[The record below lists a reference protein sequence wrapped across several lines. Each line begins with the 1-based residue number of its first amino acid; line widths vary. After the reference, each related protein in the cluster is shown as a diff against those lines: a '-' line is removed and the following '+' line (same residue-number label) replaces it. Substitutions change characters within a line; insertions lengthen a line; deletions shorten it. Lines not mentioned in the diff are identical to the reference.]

1 MSDEFLFA
9 EEEPAVEAP
18 GEAAE
23 PVEPWLIL
31 IVDDDPAIHA
41 TTKMVLRGFSFEG
54 RPAQFLS
61 AATAGEARGLL
72 RDTPAIAVILLDVV
86 MESDDAGLRL
96 VRFIRNELNN
106 RRVRIILRTG
116 QPGQAPERDVILS
129 YDINDYKSK
138 TELTAQKLFTS
149 VVAALRGYQDITAI
163 EDHREGLER
172 ILDSSSTLL
181 GKRTMAEFVRHA
193 VAQIVAVCPPGDGVA
208 LVSRLTD
215 GPRPAEPLVLGGAG
229 RHAGMEGTLLFLA
242 LPPDAAQVV
251 RAALADGRNRY
262 ERGHSVLVFRSAT
275 RRHDT
280 VVYLGHGRALSA
292 DERRLLEV
300 FCAKVAIGFDNV
312 HLYEELTELNRSLEG
327 QVAQRTRDL
336 VAAREAAEAAR
347 SEAEAANQAKSL
359 FLATMSH
366 EIRTP
371 MNGIQGMLELLEHT
385 SLTGDQREL
394 VSVVRESAGALLTI
408 INDILDFSKIEAG
421 RLDLERVPVALANVV
436 EGVADTL
443 APSARAKGLS
453 LVTYIDPDL
462 PAEVLGDP
470 VRIRQVLFNIAGNA
484 VKFTQS
490 GSVTVRVELAHF
502 DGDRVTIRV
511 AVIDTGI
518 GIAKEDQSRLFRP
531 FTQAE
536 VSTTRRFGGTGLGL
550 SICRR
555 LAELMGGDVG
565 VTSEVNAGSTFW
577 FTFAAELV
585 STTVDELPQRA
596 PLQGVTVLLL
606 VADEQERGFLA
617 RYLNADGAQVVE
629 AANAA
634 VALDTLLPTA
644 ACDVLVFTHCT
655 DVTALESDPR
665 GRVRGRVLIGGETLK
680 ADEPPPPGA
689 SGAGA
694 GTVVLSRPVRRG
706 GLVRAVLAAAGRV
719 AAGESG
725 RGDQQPQPEPAAL
738 AAGRRRLPTVEEARA
753 RGRLILVAED
763 HPTNRQVIQRQLTL
777 LGHVMETA
785 EDGLQALAL
794 WRAGG
799 HGLLLTDCQMP
810 EMDGMELARGIRA
823 AEEAGGSPRLPI
835 VAITA
840 NATENEAQLCLL
852 AGMDDT
858 LAKPVSLADLR
869 RVIDRFLPPL
879 EGEDWEPEEA
889 GDQPRGHQL
898 QDDHPQDGPRRDGP
912 MLNMPAG
919 TAGLHQPA
927 RHGTPAPVFTP
938 PVITAGLPPLDVEA
952 LIALFDGDGDF
963 VRHLLGE
970 FVTSNSASHRWLTE
984 ALAGGSWDEVRQAAH
999 KLAGSSRTVGA
1010 RDLAEAAAAVELAVL
1025 DQTLDGI
1032 AALAA
1037 RVDVELKRVIAHIE
1051 TV

>member
-9 EEEPAVEAP
+9 EEEPAVEVTA
-18 GEAAE
+18 EAAE

-61 AATAGEARGLL
+61 AATAAEARGVL
-72 RDTPAIAVILLDVV
+72 RDNPAIAVILLDVV

-96 VRFIRNELNN
+96 VRYIRSELSN

-172 ILDSSSTLL
+172 ILDASSTLL

-193 VAQIVAVCPPGDGVA
+193 VAQIVGVCPPADGVA
-208 LVSRLTD
+208 LVSRRCD
-215 GPRPAEPLVLGGAG
+215 GMSGGPRTSEPLVLGGAG
-229 RHAGMEGTLLFLA
+229 RHVGMEGTPLFLA
-242 LPPDAAQVV
+242 LPNEAVQAVT
-251 RAALADGRNRY
+251 AALADGRNRF
-262 ERGHSVLVFRSAT
+262 ERGHSVVVFRSAT
-275 RRHDT
+275 GRHDT
-280 VVYLGHGRALSA
+280 AVYLGHGRALTA

-327 QVAQRTRDL
+327 QVAERTRDL

-394 VSVVRESAGALLTI
+394 VTVVRESAGALLTI

-421 RLDLERVPVALANVV
+421 RLDLERVPVALAGVV

-443 APSARAKGLS
+443 APGARAKGLS
-453 LVTYIDPDL
+453 LITYVDPDL
-462 PAEVLGDP
+462 PAAVLGDP

-502 DGDRVTIRV
+502 DGDRVIIRV
-511 AVIDTGI
+511 AVTDTGI
-518 GIAKEDQSRLFRP
+518 GISPENQLLLFRP

-555 LAELMGGDVG
+555 LAELMGGDIGVASEPNVG
-565 VTSEVNAGSTFW
+565 SIFW
-577 FTFAAELV
+577 FTFAADLV
-585 STTVDELPQRA
+585 PAEDDACPQRA

-606 VADEQERGFLA
+606 AADAEERGFLA

-629 AANAA
+629 AADAGAA
-634 VALDTLLPTA
+634 LRSLLPTA
-644 ACDVLVFTHCT
+644 ACDVLVSTLGT
-655 DVTALESDPR
+655 DGAALDGDPR
-665 GRVRGRVLIGGETLK
+665 GRVRGHVLIGGDALTAGDTAAL
-680 ADEPPPPGA
+680 A
-689 SGAGA
+689 SSGGGAGA
-694 GTVVLSRPVRRG
+694 GTVVLGRPVRRTS
-706 GLVRAVLAAAGRV
+706 LIRAVLAAAGRMP
-719 AAGESG
+719 AGEGG
-725 RGDQQPQPEPAAL
+725 RADLQPEPEPAAP
-738 AAGRRRLPTVEEARA
+738 AAGRRRLPSVEEARA
-753 RGRLILVAED
+753 QGRLILVAED

-785 EDGLQALAL
+785 EDGAQALAL
-794 WRAGG
+794 WRTGG
-799 HGLLLTDCQMP
+799 YGLLLTDCQMP
-810 EMDGMELARGIRA
+810 ELDGMELARSIRA
-823 AEEAGGSPRLPI
+823 AEAAGGGPRLPI

-869 RVIDRFLPPL
+869 RVLDRFLPPDGHA
-879 EGEDWEPEEA
+879 EGWAEEEPAEQSAQPPEAVEASPEAVEASPEAVEDSP
-889 GDQPRGHQL
+889 
-898 QDDHPQDGPRRDGP
+898 PQAAD
-912 MLNMPAG
+912 L
-919 TAGLHQPA
+919 
-927 RHGTPAPVFTP
+927 
-938 PVITAGLPPLDVEA
+938 LPPLDMGA
-952 LIALFDGDGDF
+952 LTALFEGDVDF

-970 FVTSNSASHRWLTE
+970 FVTSNRSSHRWLID
-984 ALAGGSWDEVRQAAH
+984 ALAGEIWDEVRQAAH

-1010 RDLAEAAAAVELAVL
+1010 RDLAAAADAVEMAVI
-1025 DQTLDGI
+1025 DRRLDGI
-1032 AALAA
+1032 AAMVA
-1037 RVDVELKRVIAHIE
+1037 RVGIELDRVVGHIE
-1051 TV
+1051 AV

>member
-9 EEEPAVEAP
+9 DEEPAVEVAA
-18 GEAAE
+18 EAAE

-41 TTKMVLRGFSFEG
+41 TTKMVLRGFTFEG

-61 AATAGEARGLL
+61 AATAAEARGVL
-72 RDTPAIAVILLDVV
+72 RDNPAIAVILLDVV

-96 VRFIRNELNN
+96 VRYIRNELNN

-172 ILDSSSTLL
+172 ILDASSTLL

-193 VAQIVAVCPPGDGVA
+193 VAQIVGVCPPANGMTVGGVA
-208 LVSRLTD
+208 LVNRLSDD
-215 GPRPAEPLVLGGAG
+215 GLRPAEPLVLGGAG
-229 RHAGMEGTLLFLA
+229 RHAGMEGTPLFLA
-242 LPPDAAQVV
+242 LPNDAVQAVT
-251 RAALADGRNRY
+251 AALADGRNRF

-280 VVYLGHGRALSA
+280 AVYLGHGRALTA

-327 QVAQRTRDL
+327 QVAERTRDL

-421 RLDLERVPVALANVV
+421 RLDLERVPVALAGVV

-443 APSARAKGLS
+443 APGARAKGLS
-453 LVTYIDPDL
+453 LVTYVDPDL
-462 PAEVLGDP
+462 PTAVLGDP

-490 GSVTVRVELAHF
+490 GSVTVRVELAQF
-502 DGDRVTIRV
+502 DGDRVIIRV
-511 AVIDTGI
+511 AVTDTGI
-518 GIAKEDQSRLFRP
+518 GISPENQIRLFRP

-555 LAELMGGDVG
+555 LAELMGGDIG
-565 VTSEVNAGSTFW
+565 VTSELNVGSTFW
-577 FTFAAELV
+577 FTFAADLV
-585 STTVDELPQRA
+585 SQEDDVCLQRA

-606 VADEQERGFLA
+606 AADAEERGFLA

-629 AANAA
+629 AADADT
-634 VALDTLLPTA
+634 ALRTLLPTA
-644 ACDVLVFTHCT
+644 ACDVLVSTLGT
-655 DVTALESDPR
+655 DSAALDSDPR
-665 GRVRGRVLIGGETLK
+665 GRVRGRVLIGGDAAT
-680 ADEPPPPGA
+680 PGS
-689 SGAGA
+689 SGAGTGA
-694 GTVVLSRPVRRG
+694 GTIVLGRPVRRTS
-706 GLVRAVLAAAGRV
+706 LIRAVLAAAGRMP
-719 AAGESG
+719 AGEGG
-725 RGDQQPQPEPAAL
+725 RADLQQEPEEPAAP

-753 RGRLILVAED
+753 QDRLILVAED

-785 EDGLQALAL
+785 EDGAQALGL

-810 EMDGMELARGIRA
+810 EMDGMELARSIRA
-823 AEEAGGSPRLPI
+823 AEAAGGGPRLPI

-869 RVIDRFLPPL
+869 RVLDRFLPPPDGDA
-879 EGEDWEPEEA
+879 EGWPEEEP
-889 GDQPRGHQL
+889 DQQAVLPPPTH
-898 QDDHPQDGPRRDGP
+898 
-912 MLNMPAG
+912 
-919 TAGLHQPA
+919 
-927 RHGTPAPVFTP
+927 P
-938 PVITAGLPPLDVEA
+938 PVAVEVPPPVPQAADLPPLDIGA
-952 LIALFDGDGDF
+952 LTALFDGDGDF

-970 FVTSNSASHRWLTE
+970 FVTSNRTSHRWLTD
-984 ALAGGSWDEVRQAAH
+984 ALAGEIWDEVRQAAH

-1010 RDLAEAAAAVELAVL
+1010 RDLAAAADAVEMAVI
-1025 DQTLDGI
+1025 DRRLDGI
-1032 AALAA
+1032 AAMVA
-1037 RVDVELKRVIAHIE
+1037 RVGIELNRVVAHIE
-1051 TV
+1051 AV

>member
-9 EEEPAVEAP
+9 EEEPAVEAVA
-18 GEAAE
+18 EAVE

-41 TTKMVLRGFSFEG
+41 TTKMVLRGFTFEG

-61 AATAGEARGLL
+61 AATAAEARGVL
-72 RDTPAIAVILLDVV
+72 RDNPAIAVILLDVV

-96 VRFIRNELNN
+96 VRYIRSELSN

-193 VAQIVAVCPPGDGVA
+193 VAQIVGVCPPANGMTSGGVA
-208 LVSRLTD
+208 LVSRLCD

-229 RHAGMEGTLLFLA
+229 CHVGMEGIPLFLA
-242 LPPDAAQVV
+242 LPPDAAQAVT
-251 RAALADGRNRY
+251 AALTDGRNRF

-280 VVYLGHGRALSA
+280 VVYLGHGRALTA

-312 HLYEELTELNRSLEG
+312 HLYEELTELNRSLER
-327 QVAQRTRDL
+327 QVAERTHDL

-443 APSARAKGLS
+443 APGARAKGLS
-453 LVTYIDPDL
+453 LVTYVDPDL
-462 PAEVLGDP
+462 PMEVMGDP

-502 DGDRVTIRV
+502 DGDRVIIRV
-511 AVIDTGI
+511 AVTDTGI
-518 GIAKEDQSRLFRP
+518 GISRENQSRLFRP

-536 VSTTRRFGGTGLGL
+536 ASTTRRFGGTGLGL

-555 LAELMGGDVG
+555 LAELMGGDIG
-565 VTSEVNAGSTFW
+565 VNSEVNVGSTFW
-577 FTFAAELV
+577 FTFSADLV
-585 STTVDELPQRA
+585 PVEGQAVMQRA

-606 VADEQERGFLA
+606 AADAQERGFLA

-629 AANAA
+629 AADAGAA
-634 VALDTLLPTA
+634 LHTLLPTA
-644 ACDVLVFTHCT
+644 VCDVLVSTLGT
-655 DVTALESDPR
+655 DTAALDRDPR
-665 GRVRGRVLIGGETLK
+665 GRVRGRVVIGGDALSSGDAAEL
-680 ADEPPPPGA
+680 GA
-689 SGAGA
+689 SGA
-694 GTVVLSRPVRRG
+694 GTVVLARPVRRV
-706 GLVRAVLAAAGRV
+706 GLVRAVLAAAGRM
-719 AAGESG
+719 AAGEGG
-725 RGDQQPQPEPAAL
+725 RADRQPAPEPAAPT
-738 AAGRRRLPTVEEARA
+738 AGRRRLPTVEEARA

-785 EDGLQALAL
+785 EDGAQALAL

-810 EMDGMELARGIRA
+810 EMDGMELARSIRA
-823 AEEAGGSPRLPI
+823 AEGESGARLPI

-869 RVIDRFLPPL
+869 RVVDRFLPPADGECG
-879 EGEDWEPEEA
+879 EGEELDDP
-889 GDQPRGHQL
+889 L
-898 QDDHPQDGPRRDGP
+898 QNMGPATCK
-912 MLNMPAG
+912 LQ
-919 TAGLHQPA
+919 QPA
-927 RHGTPAPVFTP
+927 PQTP
-938 PVITAGLPPLDVEA
+938 PRPTPVSADLPPLDLEA
-952 LIALFDGDGDF
+952 LTALFDGDGEF

-970 FVTSNSASHRWLTE
+970 FVTSNSASHHWLVD
-984 ALAGGSWDEVRQAAH
+984 ALAGEIWDEVRQAAH

-1010 RDLAEAAAAVELAVL
+1010 RDLAAAADAVELAVI
-1025 DQTLDGI
+1025 DHRLDGI
-1032 AALAA
+1032 ADMVA
-1037 RVDVELKRVIAHIE
+1037 RVGVELNRVIVHIE

>member
-9 EEEPAVEAP
+9 DEEPAVEVAA
-18 GEAAE
+18 EAAE

-41 TTKMVLRGFSFEG
+41 TTKMVLRGFTFEG

-61 AATAGEARGLL
+61 AATAAEARGVL
-72 RDTPAIAVILLDVV
+72 RDNPAIAVILLDVV

-96 VRFIRNELNN
+96 VRYIRNELNN

-172 ILDSSSTLL
+172 ILDASSTLL

-193 VAQIVAVCPPGDGVA
+193 VAQIVGVCPPANGMTVGGVA
-208 LVSRLTD
+208 LVNRLSDD
-215 GPRPAEPLVLGGAG
+215 GLRPAEPLVLGGAG
-229 RHAGMEGTLLFLA
+229 RHAGMEGTPLFLA
-242 LPPDAAQVV
+242 LPNDAVQAVT
-251 RAALADGRNRY
+251 AALADGRNRF

-280 VVYLGHGRALSA
+280 AVYLGHGRALTA

-327 QVAQRTRDL
+327 QVAERTRDL

-421 RLDLERVPVALANVV
+421 RLDLERVPVALAGVV

-443 APSARAKGLS
+443 APGARAKGLS
-453 LVTYIDPDL
+453 LVTYVDPDL
-462 PAEVLGDP
+462 PTAVLGDP

-490 GSVTVRVELAHF
+490 GSVTVRVELAQF
-502 DGDRVTIRV
+502 DGDRVIIRV
-511 AVIDTGI
+511 AVTDTGI
-518 GIAKEDQSRLFRP
+518 GISPENQIRLFRP

-555 LAELMGGDVG
+555 LAELMGGDIG
-565 VTSEVNAGSTFW
+565 VTSELNVGSTFW
-577 FTFAAELV
+577 FTFAADLV
-585 STTVDELPQRA
+585 SQEDDVCLQRA

-606 VADEQERGFLA
+606 AADAEERGFLA

-629 AANAA
+629 AADADAA
-634 VALDTLLPTA
+634 LRTLLPTA
-644 ACDVLVFTHCT
+644 ACDVLVSTLGT
-655 DVTALESDPR
+655 DSAALDSDPR
-665 GRVRGRVLIGGETLK
+665 GRVRGRVLIGGDAAT
-680 ADEPPPPGA
+680 PGS
-689 SGAGA
+689 SGAGTGA
-694 GTVVLSRPVRRG
+694 GTIVLGRPVRRTS
-706 GLVRAVLAAAGRV
+706 LIRAVLAAAGRMP
-719 AAGESG
+719 AGEGG
-725 RGDQQPQPEPAAL
+725 RADLQQEPEEPAAP

-753 RGRLILVAED
+753 QDRLILVAED

-785 EDGLQALAL
+785 EDGAQALGL

-810 EMDGMELARGIRA
+810 EMDGMELARSIRA
-823 AEEAGGSPRLPI
+823 AEAAGGGPRLPI

-869 RVIDRFLPPL
+869 RVLDRFLPPPDGDA
-879 EGEDWEPEEA
+879 EGWPEEEP
-889 GDQPRGHQL
+889 DQQAVLPPPTH
-898 QDDHPQDGPRRDGP
+898 
-912 MLNMPAG
+912 
-919 TAGLHQPA
+919 
-927 RHGTPAPVFTP
+927 P
-938 PVITAGLPPLDVEA
+938 PVAVEVPPPVPQAADLPPLDIGA
-952 LIALFDGDGDF
+952 LTALFDGDGDF

-970 FVTSNSASHRWLTE
+970 FVTSNRTSHRWLTD
-984 ALAGGSWDEVRQAAH
+984 ALAGEIWDEVRQAAH

-1010 RDLAEAAAAVELAVL
+1010 RDLAAAADAVEMAVI
-1025 DQTLDGI
+1025 DRRLDGI
-1032 AALAA
+1032 AAMVA
-1037 RVDVELKRVIAHIE
+1037 RVGIELNRVVAHIE
-1051 TV
+1051 AV

>member
-9 EEEPAVEAP
+9 EEEPAVEAAA
-18 GEAAE
+18 EAAE

-41 TTKMVLRGFSFEG
+41 TTKMVLRGFTFEG

-61 AATAGEARGLL
+61 AATAAEARGVL
-72 RDTPAIAVILLDVV
+72 RDNPAIAVILLDVV

-96 VRFIRNELNN
+96 VRYIRNELSN

-172 ILDSSSTLL
+172 ILDASSTLL
-181 GKRTMAEFVRHA
+181 GQRTMAEFVRHA
-193 VAQIVAVCPPGDGVA
+193 VAQIVGVCPPGDGVA
-208 LVSRLTD
+208 LVSRLSGGPSD
-215 GPRPAEPLVLGGAG
+215 GPRPGEPLVLGGAG
-229 RHAGMEGTLLFLA
+229 RHAGMEGTPLFLA
-242 LPPDAAQVV
+242 LPPDAVQAVT
-251 RAALADGRNRY
+251 AALADGRNRF
-262 ERGHSVLVFRSAT
+262 ERGHSVLIFRSAT

-280 VVYLGHGRALSA
+280 AVYLGHYRALTT

-327 QVAQRTRDL
+327 QVAERTRDL

-421 RLDLERVPVALANVV
+421 RLDLERVPVALAGVV

-443 APSARAKGLS
+443 APGARAKGLS
-453 LVTYIDPDL
+453 LVTYVDPDL

-490 GSVTVRVELAHF
+490 GSVTVRVELTHF
-502 DGDRVTIRV
+502 DGDRVIIRV
-511 AVIDTGI
+511 AVTDTGI
-518 GIAKEDQSRLFRP
+518 GISPENQIRLFRP

-555 LAELMGGDVG
+555 LAELMGGDIG
-565 VTSEVNAGSTFW
+565 VTSELNAGSTFW
-577 FTFAAELV
+577 FTFAADLV
-585 STTVDELPQRA
+585 QQEDDASLLQRA

-606 VADEQERGFLA
+606 AADAEERGFLA

-629 AANAA
+629 AADADAA
-634 VALDTLLPTA
+634 LRTLLPTA
-644 ACDVLVFTHCT
+644 ACDVLVSTVGS
-655 DVTALESDPR
+655 DGAALDHDPR
-665 GRVRGRVLIGGETLK
+665 GRVRGRVLIGGDAMTAGDTAALGSSG
-680 ADEPPPPGA
+680 GA
-689 SGAGA
+689 
-694 GTVVLSRPVRRG
+694 TVVLGRPVRRTS
-706 GLVRAVLAAAGRV
+706 LIRAVLAAAGRMP
-719 AAGESG
+719 AGEGG
-725 RGDQQPQPEPAAL
+725 RADLRPEPEPAAP

-753 RGRLILVAED
+753 QGRLILVAED

-785 EDGLQALAL
+785 EDGAQALEL

-810 EMDGMELARGIRA
+810 EMDGMELARSIRA
-823 AEEAGGSPRLPI
+823 GEAGGGGLRLPI

-869 RVIDRFLPPL
+869 RVLDRFLPPL
-879 EGEDWEPEEA
+879 DGDVWEGEEPCEPSQDLPAMTAELQ
-889 GDQPRGHQL
+889 QPTLEPAL
-898 QDDHPQDGPRRDGP
+898 Q
-912 MLNMPAG
+912 
-919 TAGLHQPA
+919 
-927 RHGTPAPVFTP
+927 PVS
-938 PVITAGLPPLDVEA
+938 AAADLPPLDIGA
-952 LIALFDGDGDF
+952 LTALFDGDADF
-963 VRHLLGE
+963 VGHLLGE
-970 FVTSNSASHRWLTE
+970 FVTSNNASHRWLTD
-984 ALAGGSWDEVRQAAH
+984 ALAGEIWDEVRQAAH

-1010 RDLAEAAAAVELAVL
+1010 RDLAAAADAVEMAVI
-1025 DQTLDGI
+1025 DRRLDGI
-1032 AALAA
+1032 AAMVA
-1037 RVDVELKRVIAHIE
+1037 RVGVELNRVVAHIE
-1051 TV
+1051 AV

>member
-9 EEEPAVEAP
+9 EEEPAVEMAA
-18 GEAAE
+18 EAAE

-41 TTKMVLRGFSFEG
+41 TTKMVLRGFAFEG

-61 AATAGEARGLL
+61 AATAAEARGVL
-72 RDTPAIAVILLDVV
+72 RDNPAIAVILLDVV

-96 VRFIRNELNN
+96 VRYIRNELSN

-193 VAQIVAVCPPGDGVA
+193 VAQIVGVCPPGDGVA

-229 RHAGMEGTLLFLA
+229 CHVGMEGTPLFLA
-242 LPPDAAQVV
+242 LPPDAVQAVT
-251 RAALADGRNRY
+251 AALADGRNRY

-275 RRHDT
+275 RHHDT
-280 VVYLGHGRALSA
+280 AVYLGHGRALTA

-312 HLYEELTELNRSLEG
+312 HLYEELTELNRSLER
-327 QVAQRTRDL
+327 QVAERTRDL
-336 VAAREAAEAAR
+336 VAAREAAETAR

-421 RLDLERVPVALANVV
+421 RLDLERVPVSLANVV
-436 EGVADTL
+436 EGVAETL
-443 APSARAKGLS
+443 APGARGKGLS

-462 PAEVLGDP
+462 PGEVVGDP

-490 GSVTVRVELAHF
+490 GSVTMRVELAQF

-511 AVIDTGI
+511 AVTDTGI
-518 GIAKEDQSRLFRP
+518 GISKENQVRLFRP

-536 VSTTRRFGGTGLGL
+536 ASTTRRFGGTGLGL

-555 LAELMGGDVG
+555 LAELMGGDIG
-565 VTSEVNAGSTFW
+565 VTSEVNVGSTFW
-577 FTFAAELV
+577 FTFAADLV
-585 STTVDELPQRA
+585 PAAVEPTATQRA

-606 VADEQERGFLA
+606 AADAQERGFLA
-617 RYLNADGAQVVE
+617 RYLNADGAQLVE
-629 AANAA
+629 AADAGAA
-634 VALDTLLPTA
+634 LRTLLPTA
-644 ACDVLVFTHCT
+644 ACDVLVSTLGT
-655 DVTALESDPR
+655 DIAALDNDPR
-665 GRVRGRVLIGGETLK
+665 GRVRGRVLIGGDALTAGDAAEL
-680 ADEPPPPGA
+680 GA
-689 SGAGA
+689 SGA
-694 GTVVLSRPVRRG
+694 GTVVLGRPVRRV
-706 GLVRAVLAAAGRV
+706 GLVRAILAAAGRM
-719 AAGESG
+719 AAGEGG
-725 RGDQQPQPEPAAL
+725 RTDRDREPEPATL
-738 AAGRRRLPTVEEARA
+738 AADRRRLPTVEEARA
-753 RGRLILVAED
+753 QGRLILVAED

-785 EDGLQALAL
+785 EDGVQALAM

-810 EMDGMELARGIRA
+810 EMDGMELARSIRA
-823 AEEAGGSPRLPI
+823 AEAAAGTRLPI

-840 NATENEAQLCLL
+840 NATENEAQLCL
-852 AGMDDT
+852 ASGMDDT

-869 RVIDRFLPPL
+869 RVVDHFLPPAD
-879 EGEDWEPEEA
+879 GEVRVGEEPCKPSESTEA
-889 GDQPRGHQL
+889 V
-898 QDDHPQDGPRRDGP
+898 
-912 MLNMPAG
+912 
-919 TAGLHQPA
+919 TAGLQQPDPRPA
-927 RHGTPAPVFTP
+927 SPPTPAV
-938 PVITAGLPPLDVEA
+938 ADLPPLDLEA
-952 LIALFDGDGDF
+952 LTALFDGDGEF

-970 FVTSNSASHRWLTE
+970 FVTSNTASHRWLMD
-984 ALAGGSWDEVRQAAH
+984 ALAGEIWDEVRQAAH

-1010 RDLAEAAAAVELAVL
+1010 RDLAAAADAVELAVIDHRL
-1025 DQTLDGI
+1025 EGI
-1032 AALAA
+1032 ASLVA
-1037 RVDVELKRVIAHIE
+1037 RVGIELDRVIAHIE
-1051 TV
+1051 AV

>member
-9 EEEPAVEAP
+9 EEEPAVEAVA
-18 GEAAE
+18 EAAE

-41 TTKMVLRGFSFEG
+41 TTKMVLRGFTFEG

-61 AATAGEARGLL
+61 AATAAEARGVL
-72 RDTPAIAVILLDVV
+72 RDNPAIAVILLDVV

-96 VRFIRNELNN
+96 VRYIRSELSN

-193 VAQIVAVCPPGDGVA
+193 VAQIVGVCPPANGPTSGGVA
-208 LVSRLTD
+208 LVSRLCD

-229 RHAGMEGTLLFLA
+229 CHVGMEGIPLFLA
-242 LPPDAAQVV
+242 LPPDAAQAVI
-251 RAALADGRNRY
+251 AALADGRNRY

-280 VVYLGHGRALSA
+280 VVYLGHGRALTA

-312 HLYEELTELNRSLEG
+312 HLYEELTELNRSLER
-327 QVAQRTRDL
+327 QVAERTQDL
-336 VAAREAAEAAR
+336 VAARVAAEAAR

-443 APSARAKGLS
+443 APGARAKGLS

-462 PAEVLGDP
+462 PAEVVGDP

-490 GSVTVRVELAHF
+490 GSVTVRVELAQF
-502 DGDRVTIRV
+502 DGDRVIIRV
-511 AVIDTGI
+511 AVTDTGI
-518 GIAKEDQSRLFRP
+518 GISRENQTRLFRP

-536 VSTTRRFGGTGLGL
+536 ASTTRRFGGTGLGL

-555 LAELMGGDVG
+555 LAELMGGDIG
-565 VTSEVNAGSTFW
+565 VNSEVNAGSTFW
-577 FTFAAELV
+577 FTFAADLV
-585 STTVDELPQRA
+585 AVDGQAATQRA

-606 VADEQERGFLA
+606 AADAQERGFLA

-629 AANAA
+629 AADAA
-634 VALDTLLPTA
+634 AALRTLLPTA
-644 ACDVLVFTHCT
+644 ACDVLVSTLGT
-655 DVTALESDPR
+655 DTAALDRDPR
-665 GRVRGRVLIGGETLK
+665 GRVRGRVVIGGDALSSGDAAEL
-680 ADEPPPPGA
+680 GA
-689 SGAGA
+689 SGA
-694 GTVVLSRPVRRG
+694 GTVVLGRPVRRVA
-706 GLVRAVLAAAGRV
+706 LVRAVLAAAGRM
-719 AAGESG
+719 AAGEGG
-725 RGDQQPQPEPAAL
+725 RTDRQPAPEPAAP

-785 EDGLQALAL
+785 EDGAQALAL

-810 EMDGMELARGIRA
+810 EMDGMELARSIRA
-823 AEEAGGSPRLPI
+823 AEGESGARLPI

-869 RVIDRFLPPL
+869 RVVDRFLPPADGETG
-879 EGEDWEPEEA
+879 EGEELDDPLQNTEPVT
-889 GDQPRGHQL
+889 GGL
-898 QDDHPQDGPRRDGP
+898 Q
-912 MLNMPAG
+912 
-919 TAGLHQPA
+919 QPA
-927 RHGTPAPVFTP
+927 PQPSPRTAPAIAPAPA
-938 PVITAGLPPLDVEA
+938 IADLPPLDLEA
-952 LIALFDGDGDF
+952 LTALFDGDSEF

-970 FVTSNSASHRWLTE
+970 FVTSNSASHHWLVD
-984 ALAGGSWDEVRQAAH
+984 ALAGEIWDEVRQAAH

-1010 RDLAEAAAAVELAVL
+1010 RDLAAAADAVELAVI
-1025 DQTLDGI
+1025 DHRLDGI
-1032 AALAA
+1032 ADMVA
-1037 RVDVELKRVIAHIE
+1037 RVGVELGRVVAHIE

>member
-9 EEEPAVEAP
+9 EEEPAVEVAV
-18 GEAAE
+18 EAVE

-41 TTKMVLRGFSFEG
+41 TTKMVLRGFTFEG

-61 AATAGEARGLL
+61 AATAAEARGVL
-72 RDTPAIAVILLDVV
+72 RDNPAIAVILLDVV

-96 VRFIRNELNN
+96 VRYIRSELHN

-172 ILDSSSTLL
+172 ILESSSILL
-181 GKRTMAEFVRHA
+181 GKRTMVEFVRHA
-193 VAQIVAVCPPGDGVA
+193 VAQIVGVCPPANGMTAGGVA
-208 LVSRLTD
+208 LVSRLCE

-229 RHAGMEGTLLFLA
+229 CHVGMEGTPLFLA
-242 LPPDAAQVV
+242 LPPDAVQAVT
-251 RAALADGRNRY
+251 AALADGRNRY

-280 VVYLGHGRALSA
+280 AVYLGHGRALTA

-327 QVAQRTRDL
+327 QVAERTQDL

-462 PAEVLGDP
+462 PAEVVGDP

-502 DGDRVTIRV
+502 DSDRVTIRV
-511 AVIDTGI
+511 AVTDTGI
-518 GIAKEDQSRLFRP
+518 GISRESQTRLFRP

-536 VSTTRRFGGTGLGL
+536 ASTTRRFGGTGLGL

-555 LAELMGGDVG
+555 LAELMGGDIG
-565 VTSEVNAGSTFW
+565 VTSEVNVGSTFW
-577 FTFAAELV
+577 FTFAADLV
-585 STTVDELPQRA
+585 PAAIEPAVPQRA

-606 VADEQERGFLA
+606 AADAQERGFLA

-629 AANAA
+629 AADADAA
-634 VALDTLLPTA
+634 LRTLLPTA
-644 ACDVLVFTHCT
+644 ACDVLVSTLGT
-655 DVTALESDPR
+655 DTAALDRDPR
-665 GRVRGRVLIGGETLK
+665 GRVRGRVLIGGEVLS
-680 ADEPPPPGA
+680 AGEAAELGG
-689 SGAGA
+689 SGA
-694 GTVVLSRPVRRG
+694 GTVVLGRPVRRS
-706 GLVRAVLAAAGRV
+706 GLVRAVLAAAGRMT
-719 AAGESG
+719 AGEGG
-725 RGDQQPQPEPAAL
+725 RTDPQFEPPPAAP

-753 RGRLILVAED
+753 QGRLILVAED

-785 EDGLQALAL
+785 EDGVQALAL

-810 EMDGMELARGIRA
+810 EMDGMELARSVRA
-823 AEEAGGSPRLPI
+823 AEAAGGGPRLPI

-869 RVIDRFLPPL
+869 RVVDRFLPPPDG
-879 EGEDWEPEEA
+879 EGWEEEPYEPSQNTEPVTEELQ
-889 GDQPRGHQL
+889 QPPPQSPL
-898 QDDHPQDGPRRDGP
+898 QCS
-912 MLNMPAG
+912 
-919 TAGLHQPA
+919 
-927 RHGTPAPVFTP
+927 
-938 PVITAGLPPLDVEA
+938 PVIADLPPLDLEA
-952 LIALFDGDGDF
+952 LTTLFDGDSEF

-970 FVTSNSASHRWLTE
+970 FVTSNSASHRWLMD
-984 ALAGGSWDEVRQAAH
+984 ALAGEIWDEVRQAAH

-1010 RDLAEAAAAVELAVL
+1010 RDLAAAADAVELAVI
-1025 DQTLDGI
+1025 DQRLEGI
-1032 AALAA
+1032 AAMVA
-1037 RVDVELKRVIAHIE
+1037 RVGVELDRVIAHIE
-1051 TV
+1051 AV

>member
-9 EEEPAVEAP
+9 EEETAVEVAA
-18 GEAAE
+18 EAAE

-41 TTKMVLRGFSFEG
+41 TTKMVLRGFTFEG

-61 AATAGEARGLL
+61 AATAAEARGVL
-72 RDTPAIAVILLDVV
+72 RDNPAIAVILLDVV

-96 VRFIRNELNN
+96 VRYIRNELNN

-172 ILDSSSTLL
+172 ILDASSTLL

-193 VAQIVAVCPPGDGVA
+193 VAQIVGVCPPGDGVA
-208 LVSRLTD
+208 LVNRLSVD
-215 GPRPAEPLVLGGAG
+215 GLRPAEPLVLGGAG
-229 RHAGMEGTLLFLA
+229 RHVGMEGTPLVLA
-242 LPPDAAQVV
+242 LPNDAVQAVA
-251 RAALADGRNRY
+251 AALADGRNRF

-280 VVYLGHGRALSA
+280 AVYLGHGRALTA

-327 QVAQRTRDL
+327 QVAERTRDL

-394 VSVVRESAGALLTI
+394 VTVVRESAGALLTI

-421 RLDLERVPVALANVV
+421 RLDLERVPVALAGVV

-443 APSARAKGLS
+443 APGARAKGLS
-453 LVTYIDPDL
+453 LVTYVDPDL
-462 PAEVLGDP
+462 PAAVLGDP

-490 GSVTVRVELAHF
+490 GSVTVRVELTHF
-502 DGDRVTIRV
+502 DGDRVIIRV
-511 AVIDTGI
+511 AVTDTGI
-518 GIAKEDQSRLFRP
+518 GISPENQIRLFRP

-555 LAELMGGDVG
+555 LAELMGGDIG
-565 VTSEVNAGSTFW
+565 VTSELNVGSTFW
-577 FTFAAELV
+577 FTFAADLV
-585 STTVDELPQRA
+585 PAEDGACLQRA

-606 VADEQERGFLA
+606 AADAEERGFLA
-617 RYLNADGAQVVE
+617 RYLNADGALVVE
-629 AANAA
+629 TADADAA
-634 VALDTLLPTA
+634 LRTLLPTA
-644 ACDVLVFTHCT
+644 ACDVLVSTLGT
-655 DVTALESDPR
+655 DSAALDSDPR
-665 GRVRGRVLIGGETLK
+665 GRVRGRVLIGGDALTAGDAATL
-680 ADEPPPPGA
+680 G
-689 SGAGA
+689 SSGVGAGA
-694 GTVVLSRPVRRG
+694 GTVVLGRPVRRTS
-706 GLVRAVLAAAGRV
+706 LIRAVLAAAGRV
-719 AAGESG
+719 PAGEGG
-725 RGDQQPQPEPAAL
+725 RADLPRQPEEPAAP

-753 RGRLILVAED
+753 QGRLILVAED

-785 EDGLQALAL
+785 EDGAQALDL
-794 WRAGG
+794 WRTGG

-810 EMDGMELARGIRA
+810 ELDGMELARSIRA
-823 AEEAGGSPRLPI
+823 AEAAGGGPRLPI

-869 RVIDRFLPPL
+869 RVLDRFLPPPDGDA
-879 EGEDWEPEEA
+879 EGWPEEET
-889 GDQPRGHQL
+889 
-898 QDDHPQDGPRRDGP
+898 DGQAALPP
-912 MLNMPAG
+912 EAVEV
-919 TAGLHQPA
+919 
-927 RHGTPAPVFTP
+927 TPEAAQATD
-938 PVITAGLPPLDVEA
+938 LPPLDMDA
-952 LIALFDGDGDF
+952 LTALFDGDADF

-970 FVTSNSASHRWLTE
+970 FVTSNRTSHRWLID
-984 ALAGGSWDEVRQAAH
+984 ALAGEIWDEVRQAAH

-1010 RDLAEAAAAVELAVL
+1010 RDLAAAADAVEMAVI
-1025 DQTLDGI
+1025 DRRLDGI
-1032 AALAA
+1032 AAMVA
-1037 RVDVELKRVIAHIE
+1037 RVGIELDRVVGHIE
-1051 TV
+1051 AA

>member
-9 EEEPAVEAP
+9 EEEPAAEAVA
-18 GEAAE
+18 EAAE
-23 PVEPWLIL
+23 PAEPWLIL

-41 TTKMVLRGFSFEG
+41 TTKMVLRGFAFEG

-61 AATAGEARGLL
+61 AATAAEARRVL
-72 RDTPAIAVILLDVV
+72 RDNPAIAVILLDVV

-96 VRFIRNELNN
+96 VRYIRSELDN

-172 ILDSSSTLL
+172 ILDASSALL
-181 GKRTMAEFVRHA
+181 GKRTMVEFMRRA
-193 VAQIVAVCPPGDGVA
+193 VAQIVGVCPPGDGVA
-208 LVSRLTD
+208 LVGRLCD
-215 GPRPAEPLVLGGAG
+215 GQQPAEPLVLGGAG
-229 RHAGMEGTLLFLA
+229 RHAGMEGTPLVLA
-242 LPPDAAQVV
+242 LPAEAVQAVT
-251 RAALADGRNRY
+251 AALADGRNRY

-280 VVYLGHGRALSA
+280 VVYLGHGRAPTA

-300 FCAKVAIGFDNV
+300 FCAKVAIGFDNA
-312 HLYEELTELNRSLEG
+312 HLYEELTELNRSLER
-327 QVAQRTRDL
+327 QVADRTRDL

-347 SEAEAANQAKSL
+347 REAEAANQAKSL

-394 VSVVRESAGALLTI
+394 VGVVRDSAGALLTI

-421 RLDLERVPVALANVV
+421 RLDLERVPVSLAGVV

-443 APSARAKGLS
+443 APAARAKGLS
-453 LVTYIDPDL
+453 LVTYVDPDL
-462 PAEVLGDP
+462 PAAVLGDP
-470 VRIRQVLFNIAGNA
+470 VRIRQVLVNLVGNA

-490 GSVTVRVELAHF
+490 GSVTVRVGLARF
-502 DGDRVTIRV
+502 DGDRVTIRM
-511 AVIDTGI
+511 AVTDTGI
-518 GIAKEDQSRLFRP
+518 GISAENQIRLFRP

-536 VSTTRRFGGTGLGL
+536 ASTTRRFGGTGLGL

-555 LAELMGGDVG
+555 LAELMGGDIG
-565 VTSEVNAGSTFW
+565 VTSGLDAGSTFW
-577 FTFAAELV
+577 FTFTADLVPVEAESVAGAAWV
-585 STTVDELPQRA
+585 

-606 VADEQERGFLA
+606 VADAEERGFLA
-617 RYLNADGAQVVE
+617 RYLNSDGAQVAE
-629 AANAA
+629 AVDGDAA
-634 VALDTLLPTA
+634 LRILLPNA
-644 ACDVLVFTHCT
+644 ACDVLVSTMGT
-655 DVTALESDPR
+655 DLAALDGDPR
-665 GRVRGRVLIGGETLK
+665 GRVRGRVLIGG
-680 ADEPPPPGA
+680 
-689 SGAGA
+689 
-694 GTVVLSRPVRRG
+694 TVNGGDATEDARTVSLSRPVRRA
-706 GLVRAVLAAAGRV
+706 GLVRAVLTAAGR
-719 AAGESG
+719 AGEGG
-725 RGDQQPQPEPAAL
+725 RIDPAPAPEPAAP
-738 AAGRRRLPTVEEARA
+738 AAGRRRLPSVEEARA

-777 LGHVMETA
+777 LGHAMETA
-785 EDGLQALAL
+785 EDGVQALAL

-810 EMDGMELARGIRA
+810 EMDGIELAHSIRA
-823 AEEAGGSPRLPI
+823 AEVAAGDGTRLPI

-840 NATENEAQLCLL
+840 NATENEAQRCLS
-852 AGMDDT
+852 AGMDGT

-869 RVIDRFLPPL
+869 RVLDRYLPAPDCS
-879 EGEDWEPEEA
+879 EDDCGEDGLREGMPDEPEPDDA
-889 GDQPRGHQL
+889 PLAADQKLGDPQL
-898 QDDHPQDGPRRDGP
+898 DDASMAAAHENAIRRAD
-912 MLNMPAG
+912 
-919 TAGLHQPA
+919 
-927 RHGTPAPVFTP
+927 
-938 PVITAGLPPLDVEA
+938 LPPLDIGA
-952 LIALFDGDGDF
+952 LTALFDGDAEF

-970 FVTSNSASHRWLTE
+970 FVTSNRASHRWLAD
-984 ALAGGSWDEVRQAAH
+984 ALAGEIWDEVRQAAH

-1010 RDLAEAAAAVELAVL
+1010 RDLADAAAEVELAVI
-1025 DQTLDGI
+1025 DRRLDGI
-1032 AALAA
+1032 AALVA
-1037 RVDVELKRVIAHIE
+1037 RVGAELDYVVAHIE
-1051 TV
+1051 AG

>member
-9 EEEPAVEAP
+9 EEEPAAEAVA
-18 GEAAE
+18 EAAE
-23 PVEPWLIL
+23 PAEPWLIL

-41 TTKMVLRGFSFEG
+41 TTKMVLRGFAFEG

-61 AATAGEARGLL
+61 AATAAEARGVL
-72 RDTPAIAVILLDVV
+72 RDNPAIAVILLDVV

-96 VRFIRNELNN
+96 VRYIRSELDN

-172 ILDSSSTLL
+172 ILDASSALL
-181 GKRTMAEFVRHA
+181 GKRTMAEFMRHA
-193 VAQIVAVCPPGDGVA
+193 VAQIVGVCPPGDGVA
-208 LVSRLTD
+208 LVGRLCD
-215 GPRPAEPLVLGGAG
+215 GLQPGEPLVLGGAG
-229 RHAGMEGTLLFLA
+229 RHAGMEGTPLVLA
-242 LPPDAAQVV
+242 LPAEAVQAVT
-251 RAALADGRNRY
+251 AALADGRNRY
-262 ERGHSVLVFRSAT
+262 ERGYSVLVFRSAT

-280 VVYLGHGRALSA
+280 VVYLGHGRAPTA

-300 FCAKVAIGFDNV
+300 FCAKVAIGFDNA
-312 HLYEELTELNRSLEG
+312 HLYEELTELNRSLER
-327 QVAQRTRDL
+327 QVADRTHDL

-347 SEAEAANQAKSL
+347 REAEAANQAKSL

-394 VSVVRESAGALLTI
+394 VGVVRDSAGALLTI

-421 RLDLERVPVALANVV
+421 RLDLERVPVSLAAVV

-443 APSARAKGLS
+443 APAARDKGLS
-453 LVTYIDPDL
+453 LVTYVDPDL
-462 PAEVLGDP
+462 PAAVLGDP
-470 VRIRQVLFNIAGNA
+470 VRIRQVLVNLVGNA

-490 GSVTVRVELAHF
+490 GSVTVRVGLARF
-502 DGDRVTIRV
+502 DVDRVTIRM
-511 AVIDTGI
+511 AVTDTGI
-518 GIAKEDQSRLFRP
+518 GISAENQIRLFRP

-536 VSTTRRFGGTGLGL
+536 ASTTRRFGGTGLGL

-555 LAELMGGDVG
+555 LAELMGGDIG
-565 VTSEVNAGSTFW
+565 VTSELDAGSTFW
-577 FTFAAELV
+577 FTFAADLV
-585 STTVDELPQRA
+585 PVEAESAGAAWA

-606 VADEQERGFLA
+606 AADAEERGFLA
-617 RYLNADGAQVVE
+617 RYLNSDGAQVVE
-629 AANAA
+629 AADGGAA
-634 VALDTLLPTA
+634 LRILLPNA
-644 ACDVLVFTHCT
+644 ACDVLVSTMGT
-655 DVTALESDPR
+655 DVADLDGDPR
-665 GRVRGRVLIGGETLK
+665 GRVRGRVLIGSAMNGGDAA
-680 ADEPPPPGA
+680 ADA
-689 SGAGA
+689 R
-694 GTVVLSRPVRRG
+694 TVSLSRPVRRA
-706 GLVRAVLAAAGRV
+706 GLARAVLTAAGR
-719 AAGESG
+719 AGEGG
-725 RGDQQPQPEPAAL
+725 RIDPAPAPEPAAP
-738 AAGRRRLPTVEEARA
+738 AAGRRRRPSVEEARA

-777 LGHVMETA
+777 LGHAMETA
-785 EDGLQALAL
+785 EDGVQALAL

-810 EMDGMELARGIRA
+810 EMDGMELAHSIRA
-823 AEEAGGSPRLPI
+823 AEAAAGGGTRLPI

-840 NATENEAQLCLL
+840 NATENEAQQCLS
-852 AGMDDT
+852 AGMDGT

-869 RVIDRFLPPL
+869 RVLDRYLPAPDCS
-879 EGEDWEPEEA
+879 EDDCSEDGCGEDGWGEGLPDDA
-889 GDQPRGHQL
+889 APGDTPLAADPQLDDGSMAAAHENAIPR
-898 QDDHPQDGPRRDGP
+898 
-912 MLNMPAG
+912 AS
-919 TAGLHQPA
+919 
-927 RHGTPAPVFTP
+927 
-938 PVITAGLPPLDVEA
+938 LPPLDIGA
-952 LIALFDGDGDF
+952 LTALFDGDAEF

-970 FVTSNSASHRWLTE
+970 FVTSNRASHRWLAD
-984 ALAGGSWDEVRQAAH
+984 ALAGEIWDEVRQASH

-1010 RDLAEAAAAVELAVL
+1010 RDLADAAAEVELAVI
-1025 DQTLDGI
+1025 DRRLDGI
-1032 AALAA
+1032 ATLVA
-1037 RVDVELKRVIAHIE
+1037 RVGTELDHVVAHIE
-1051 TV
+1051 AG

>member
-9 EEEPAVEAP
+9 EEEPAAEVAA
-18 GEAAE
+18 EAAG

-41 TTKMVLRGFSFEG
+41 TTKMVLRGFTFEG

-61 AATAGEARGLL
+61 AATAAEARGVL
-72 RDTPAIAVILLDVV
+72 RDNPMIAVILLDVV

-96 VRFIRNELNN
+96 VRYIRSELNN
-106 RRVRIILRTG
+106 RRARIILRTG

-181 GKRTMAEFVRHA
+181 GKRTMAEFVHHA
-193 VAQIVAVCPPGDGVA
+193 VEQIVGVCPPGDGVA
-208 LVSRLTD
+208 LVSRLRD
-215 GPRPAEPLVLGGAG
+215 GPWPATPLVLGGAG
-229 RHAGMEGTLLFLA
+229 CHVGMDGTPLLLA
-242 LPPDAAQVV
+242 LPPDAVQAVTS
-251 RAALADGRNRY
+251 ALADGRNRY

-280 VVYLGHGRALSA
+280 VVYLGHGRALTA

-312 HLYEELTELNRSLEG
+312 HLYEELTELNRSLER
-327 QVAQRTRDL
+327 QVTERTQDL

-421 RLDLERVPVALANVV
+421 RLDLERVPVSLANVV

-443 APSARAKGLS
+443 APGARAKGLS

-462 PAEVLGDP
+462 PAEVMGDP

-490 GSVTVRVELAHF
+490 GSVTVRVELARF
-502 DGDRVTIRV
+502 DGDRLTIRV
-511 AVIDTGI
+511 AVTDTGI
-518 GIAKEDQSRLFRP
+518 GISKENQGCLFRP

-555 LAELMGGDVG
+555 LAELMGGDIG
-565 VTSEVNAGSTFW
+565 VSSELNAGSTFW
-577 FTFAAELV
+577 FTFAADLV
-585 STTVDELPQRA
+585 PAAEEPVPAQRA
-596 PLQGVTVLLL
+596 PLEGVTVLLL
-606 VADEQERGFLA
+606 AADAEERGFLA

-629 AANAA
+629 ATDAGAA
-634 VALDTLLPTA
+634 LRTLLPTA
-644 ACDVLVFTHCT
+644 ACDVLVSTLDT
-655 DVTALESDPR
+655 DIAALDSDPR
-665 GRVRGRVLIGGETLK
+665 GRVRGRVLVGGDAAKLG
-680 ADEPPPPGA
+680 GA
-689 SGAGA
+689 SAGSL
-694 GTVVLSRPVRRG
+694 VLGRPLRRS

-719 AAGESG
+719 AAGEGG
-725 RGDQQPQPEPAAL
+725 RSDLRPDPEPSAP
-738 AAGRRRLPTVEEARA
+738 AAGRRRLPTVEEARTQ
-753 RGRLILVAED
+753 GRLILVAED

-785 EDGLQALAL
+785 EDGVQALAL

-810 EMDGMELARGIRA
+810 EMDGMELARSIRA
-823 AEEAGGSPRLPI
+823 AEAAGGGPRLPI

-869 RVIDRFLPPL
+869 RVIDRFLPLPDGEVW
-879 EGEDWEPEEA
+879 EGEEPGEPQRDARDDAAPVTVELQ
-889 GDQPRGHQL
+889 QPDAQPNL
-898 QDDHPQDGPRRDGP
+898 Q
-912 MLNMPAG
+912 
-919 TAGLHQPA
+919 
-927 RHGTPAPVFTP
+927 PAPV
-938 PVITAGLPPLDVEA
+938 IADLPPLDIEA
-952 LIALFDGDGDF
+952 LTTLFDGDGEF

-970 FVTSNSASHRWLTE
+970 FVTSNSTSHRWLTD
-984 ALAGGSWDEVRQAAH
+984 ALAGEIWDEVRQAAH

-1010 RDLAEAAAAVELAVL
+1010 RDLAAAADAVELAVIDRRL
-1025 DQTLDGI
+1025 EGI
-1032 AALAA
+1032 VPLVA
-1037 RVDVELKRVIAHIE
+1037 RVGVELDRVIAHIE
-1051 TV
+1051 AV

>member
-9 EEEPAVEAP
+9 EEEPAVEAAA
-18 GEAAE
+18 EAAE
-23 PVEPWLIL
+23 PLEPWLIL

-41 TTKMVLRGFSFEG
+41 TTKMVLRGFTFEG

-61 AATAGEARGLL
+61 AATAAEARGVL
-72 RDTPAIAVILLDVV
+72 RDNPAIAVILLDVV

-96 VRFIRNELNN
+96 VRYIRSELSN

-172 ILDSSSTLL
+172 ILDASSTLL
-181 GKRTMAEFVRHA
+181 GQRTMAEFVRHA
-193 VAQIVAVCPPGDGVA
+193 VAQIVGVCPPGDGVA
-208 LVSRLTD
+208 LVSRLSD
-215 GPRPAEPLVLGGAG
+215 GLSDGQSDGFRPREPLVLGGAG
-229 RHAGMEGTLLFLA
+229 RHVGMEGTPLFLA
-242 LPPDAAQVV
+242 LPNDAVQAVT
-251 RAALADGRNRY
+251 AALADGRNRF

-280 VVYLGHGRALSA
+280 AVYLGHCRALTA

-312 HLYEELTELNRSLEG
+312 HLYEELTELNRSLEA
-327 QVAQRTRDL
+327 QVAERTRDL

-394 VSVVRESAGALLTI
+394 VTVVRESAGALLTI

-421 RLDLERVPVALANVV
+421 RLDLERVPVALAGVV

-443 APSARAKGLS
+443 APGARAKGLS

-502 DGDRVTIRV
+502 DGDRVIIRV
-511 AVIDTGI
+511 AVTDTGI
-518 GIAKEDQSRLFRP
+518 GISAENQIRLFRP

-555 LAELMGGDVG
+555 LAELMGGDIG
-565 VTSEVNAGSTFW
+565 VTSELNVGSTFW
-577 FTFAAELV
+577 FTFAADLIPAE
-585 STTVDELPQRA
+585 DEAAGLQRA

-606 VADEQERGFLA
+606 AADAEERGFLA
-617 RYLNADGAQVVE
+617 RYLNADGAQLVE
-629 AANAA
+629 AADADAA
-634 VALDTLLPTA
+634 LRTLLPTA
-644 ACDVLVFTHCT
+644 ACDVLVCT
-655 DVTALESDPR
+655 LGTDSAALDSDPR
-665 GRVRGRVLIGGETLK
+665 GRVRGRVLIGGDALTAGDTAAL
-680 ADEPPPPGA
+680 GSSG

-694 GTVVLSRPVRRG
+694 GTVVLGRPVRRSS
-706 GLVRAVLAAAGRV
+706 LIRAVLAAAGRMP
-719 AAGESG
+719 AGEGG
-725 RGDQQPQPEPAAL
+725 RADPQPEPEPTAP

-753 RGRLILVAED
+753 QGRLILVAED

-785 EDGLQALAL
+785 EDGAQALDL

-810 EMDGMELARGIRA
+810 EMDGMELARSIRA
-823 AEEAGGSPRLPI
+823 AEAAGGGPRLPI

-869 RVIDRFLPPL
+869 RVLDRFLPAPD
-879 EGEDWEPEEA
+879 GEVWDGEEPCE
-889 GDQPRGHQL
+889 QL
-898 QDDHPQDGPRRDGP
+898 QDPPV
-912 MLNMPAG
+912 
-919 TAGLHQPA
+919 TAELQQPA
-927 RHGTPAPVFTP
+927 PEPASQPTPAPAV
-938 PVITAGLPPLDVEA
+938 ADLPPIDVGA
-952 LIALFDGDGDF
+952 LTALFDGDADF

-970 FVTSNSASHRWLTE
+970 FVLSNSASHRWLTD
-984 ALAGGSWDEVRQAAH
+984 ALAGEIWDEVRQAAH

-1010 RDLAEAAAAVELAVL
+1010 RDLAAAADAVEMAVI
-1025 DQTLDGI
+1025 DRRLDGI
-1032 AALAA
+1032 AAMVA
-1037 RVDVELKRVIAHIE
+1037 RVGVELDRVVGHIE
-1051 TV
+1051 AV

>member
-9 EEEPAVEAP
+9 EEEPAVEVAA
-18 GEAAE
+18 EAAE

-41 TTKMVLRGFSFEG
+41 TTKMVLRGFTFEG

-61 AATAGEARGLL
+61 AATAAEARGVL
-72 RDTPAIAVILLDVV
+72 RDNPAIAVILLDVV

-96 VRFIRNELNN
+96 VRYIRSELSN

-172 ILDSSSTLL
+172 ILDASSTLL

-193 VAQIVAVCPPGDGVA
+193 VAQIVGVFPPANGMTLGGVA
-208 LVSRLTD
+208 LVNRLSDGLSD

-229 RHAGMEGTLLFLA
+229 RHAGMEGTPLFLA
-242 LPPDAAQVV
+242 LPDEAVQAVT
-251 RAALADGRNRY
+251 AALADGRNRF

-280 VVYLGHGRALSA
+280 AIYLGHGRAMTA

-327 QVAQRTRDL
+327 QVAERTRDL

-394 VSVVRESAGALLTI
+394 VTVVRESAGALLTI

-421 RLDLERVPVALANVV
+421 RLDLERVPVALAGVV

-443 APSARAKGLS
+443 APGARAKGLS
-453 LVTYIDPDL
+453 LVTYVDPDL
-462 PAEVLGDP
+462 PAAVLGDP

-502 DGDRVTIRV
+502 DGDRVIIRV
-511 AVIDTGI
+511 AVTDTGI
-518 GIAKEDQSRLFRP
+518 GISPENQVRLFRP

-555 LAELMGGDVG
+555 LTELMGGDIG
-565 VTSEVNAGSTFW
+565 VTSELNVGSTFW
-577 FTFAAELV
+577 FTFAADLV
-585 STTVDELPQRA
+585 PAEDEACLQRA

-606 VADEQERGFLA
+606 AADAEERGFLA

-629 AANAA
+629 AADADAA
-634 VALDTLLPTA
+634 LRSLLPTA
-644 ACDVLVFTHCT
+644 ACDVLVSTLGT
-655 DVTALESDPR
+655 DGAALDSDPR
-665 GRVRGRVLIGGETLK
+665 GRVRGRVLIGGDALTAGDTAALGSS
-680 ADEPPPPGA
+680 AV
-689 SGAGA
+689 GAGA
-694 GTVVLSRPVRRG
+694 GTVVLGRPVRRT
-706 GLVRAVLAAAGRV
+706 GLIRAVLAAAGRMP
-719 AAGESG
+719 AGEGG
-725 RGDQQPQPEPAAL
+725 RADLQPKPEPAAP
-738 AAGRRRLPTVEEARA
+738 AAGRRRLPSVEEARA
-753 RGRLILVAED
+753 QGRLILVAED
-763 HPTNRQVIQRQLTL
+763 HPTNRQVIQRQLAL

-785 EDGLQALAL
+785 EDGAQALAL

-799 HGLLLTDCQMP
+799 HSLLLTDCQMP
-810 EMDGMELARGIRA
+810 ELDGMELARSIRA
-823 AEEAGGSPRLPI
+823 AEAAGGTPRLPI

-869 RVIDRFLPPL
+869 RVLDRFLPPDGHA
-879 EGEDWEPEEA
+879 EGWAEEEPDEQAALPPEA
-889 GDQPRGHQL
+889 VEASPEAVG
-898 QDDHPQDGPRRDGP
+898 
-912 MLNMPAG
+912 
-919 TAGLHQPA
+919 
-927 RHGTPAPVFTP
+927 APP
-938 PVITAGLPPLDVEA
+938 PVPQAADLPPLDMDA
-952 LIALFDGDGDF
+952 LTALFDGDADF

-970 FVTSNSASHRWLTE
+970 FVTSNRTSHRWLID
-984 ALAGGSWDEVRQAAH
+984 ALAGEIWDEVRQAAH

-1010 RDLAEAAAAVELAVL
+1010 RDLAAAADAVEMAVI
-1025 DQTLDGI
+1025 DRRLDGI
-1032 AALAA
+1032 AAMVA
-1037 RVDVELKRVIAHIE
+1037 RVGIELDRVVGHIE
-1051 TV
+1051 AV

>member
-9 EEEPAVEAP
+9 EEEPAVEVAA
-18 GEAAE
+18 EAAE

-41 TTKMVLRGFSFEG
+41 TTKMVLRGFAFEG

-61 AATAGEARGLL
+61 AATAAEARGVL
-72 RDTPAIAVILLDVV
+72 RDNPAIAVILLDVV

-96 VRFIRNELNN
+96 VRYIRNELSN

-193 VAQIVAVCPPGDGVA
+193 VAQIVGVCPQGDGVA
-208 LVSRLTD
+208 LVSRLSD

-229 RHAGMEGTLLFLA
+229 CHVGMEGTPLFLA
-242 LPPDAAQVV
+242 LPPNAVQAVT
-251 RAALADGRNRY
+251 AALADGRNRY

-275 RRHDT
+275 RHHDT
-280 VVYLGHGRALSA
+280 AVYLGHGRALTA

-312 HLYEELTELNRSLEG
+312 HLYEELTELNRSLER
-327 QVAQRTRDL
+327 QVAERTRDL

-394 VSVVRESAGALLTI
+394 VSVVRESASALLTI

-421 RLDLERVPVALANVV
+421 RLDLERVPVSLANVV
-436 EGVADTL
+436 EGVAETL
-443 APSARAKGLS
+443 APGARGKGLS

-462 PAEVLGDP
+462 PAEVVGDP

-490 GSVTVRVELAHF
+490 GSVTMRVELAHF

-511 AVIDTGI
+511 AVTDTGI
-518 GIAKEDQSRLFRP
+518 GISKENQVRLFRP

-536 VSTTRRFGGTGLGL
+536 ASTTRRFGGTGLGL

-555 LAELMGGDVG
+555 LAELMGGDIG
-565 VTSEVNAGSTFW
+565 VTSEVNVGSTFW
-577 FTFAAELV
+577 FTFDADLVPAAVEPAP
-585 STTVDELPQRA
+585 TPRA

-606 VADEQERGFLA
+606 AADAQERGFLA
-617 RYLNADGAQVVE
+617 RYLNADGAQLVE
-629 AANAA
+629 AADADAA
-634 VALDTLLPTA
+634 LRTLLPTA
-644 ACDVLVFTHCT
+644 ACDVLVSTLGT
-655 DVTALESDPR
+655 DLAALDNDPR
-665 GRVRGRVLIGGETLK
+665 GRVRGRVLIGGDALSAGDAAELGGL
-680 ADEPPPPGA
+680 GA
-689 SGAGA
+689 A
-694 GTVVLSRPVRRG
+694 TVVLGRPVRRG
-706 GLVRAVLAAAGRV
+706 GLVRAILAAAGRM
-719 AAGESG
+719 AAGEGG
-725 RGDQQPQPEPAAL
+725 RTDRQPEPEPAAP

-753 RGRLILVAED
+753 QGRLILVAED

-785 EDGLQALAL
+785 EDGVQALAM

-810 EMDGMELARGIRA
+810 EMDGMELARSIRA
-823 AEEAGGSPRLPI
+823 AEASGGGPRLPI

-840 NATENEAQLCLL
+840 NATENEAQLCL
-852 AGMDDT
+852 ASGMDDT

-869 RVIDRFLPPL
+869 RVVDRFLPPADG
-879 EGEDWEPEEA
+879 EGWDGEEPCEA
-889 GDQPRGHQL
+889 SEGMEAMTDELQQPT
-898 QDDHPQDGPRRDGP
+898 P
-912 MLNMPAG
+912 
-919 TAGLHQPA
+919 QPA
-927 RHGTPAPVFTP
+927 APSTPA
-938 PVITAGLPPLDVEA
+938 IADLPPLDLEA
-952 LIALFDGDGDF
+952 LTALFDGDAEF

-970 FVTSNSASHRWLTE
+970 FVTSNSASHRWLMD
-984 ALAGGSWDEVRQAAH
+984 ALAGEIWDEVRQAAH

-1010 RDLAEAAAAVELAVL
+1010 RDLAAAADAVELAVIDHRL
-1025 DQTLDGI
+1025 EGI
-1032 AALAA
+1032 ASLVA
-1037 RVDVELKRVIAHIE
+1037 RVGIELDRVIAHIE
-1051 TV
+1051 AV

>member
-9 EEEPAVEAP
+9 EEEPAVEAVA
-18 GEAAE
+18 EAAE

-41 TTKMVLRGFSFEG
+41 TTKMVLRGFTFEG

-61 AATAGEARGLL
+61 AATAAEARGVL
-72 RDTPAIAVILLDVV
+72 RDNPAIAVILLDVV

-96 VRFIRNELNN
+96 VRYIRSELSN

-181 GKRTMAEFVRHA
+181 GKRTMEEFVRHA
-193 VAQIVAVCPPGDGVA
+193 VAQIVGVCPPANGPTSGGVA
-208 LVSRLTD
+208 LVSRLCD
-215 GPRPAEPLVLGGAG
+215 GPRPTEPLVLGGAG
-229 RHAGMEGTLLFLA
+229 CHVGMEGIPLFLA
-242 LPPDAAQVV
+242 LPPDAAQAVT
-251 RAALADGRNRY
+251 AALADGRNRY

-280 VVYLGHGRALSA
+280 VVYLGHGRALTA

-312 HLYEELTELNRSLEG
+312 HLYEELTELNRSLER
-327 QVAQRTRDL
+327 QVAERTQDL
-336 VAAREAAEAAR
+336 VAARVAAEAAR

-443 APSARAKGLS
+443 APGARAKGLS

-462 PAEVLGDP
+462 PVEVMGDP

-502 DGDRVTIRV
+502 DGDRVIIRV
-511 AVIDTGI
+511 AVTDTGI
-518 GIAKEDQSRLFRP
+518 GISRENQTRLFRP

-536 VSTTRRFGGTGLGL
+536 ASTTRRFGGTGLGL

-555 LAELMGGDVG
+555 LAELMGGDIG
-565 VTSEVNAGSTFW
+565 VNSEVNVGSTFW
-577 FTFAAELV
+577 FTFAADLV
-585 STTVDELPQRA
+585 AMDELAVTQRA

-606 VADEQERGFLA
+606 AADAQERGFLA

-629 AANAA
+629 AADAA
-634 VALDTLLPTA
+634 AALRTLLPTA
-644 ACDVLVFTHCT
+644 ACDVLVSTLGS
-655 DVTALESDPR
+655 DTAALDRDPR
-665 GRVRGRVLIGGETLK
+665 GRVRGRVVIGGDALSSGDAAEL
-680 ADEPPPPGA
+680 GA
-689 SGAGA
+689 SGA
-694 GTVVLSRPVRRG
+694 GTVVLGRPVRRV
-706 GLVRAVLAAAGRV
+706 GLVRAVLAAAGRM
-719 AAGESG
+719 AAGEGG
-725 RGDQQPQPEPAAL
+725 RSDRQPAPEPAAP

-785 EDGLQALAL
+785 EDGAQALAL

-810 EMDGMELARGIRA
+810 EMDGMELARSIRA
-823 AEEAGGSPRLPI
+823 AEGESGARLPI

-869 RVIDRFLPPL
+869 RVVDRFLPPADGETG
-879 EGEDWEPEEA
+879 EGEELDDPLQNMEPVT
-889 GDQPRGHQL
+889 GGL
-898 QDDHPQDGPRRDGP
+898 Q
-912 MLNMPAG
+912 
-919 TAGLHQPA
+919 QPA
-927 RHGTPAPVFTP
+927 PQPSPRPAPA
-938 PVITAGLPPLDVEA
+938 IADLPPLDLEA
-952 LIALFDGDGDF
+952 LTALFDGDSEF

-970 FVTSNSASHRWLTE
+970 FVTSNSASHHWLVD
-984 ALAGGSWDEVRQAAH
+984 ALAGEIWDEVRQAAH

-1010 RDLAEAAAAVELAVL
+1010 RDLAAAADAVELAVIDHRL
-1025 DQTLDGI
+1025 EGI
-1032 AALAA
+1032 AGMVA
-1037 RVDVELKRVIAHIE
+1037 RVGVELDRVVAHIE

>member
-9 EEEPAVEAP
+9 EEEPAVEVAT
-18 GEAAE
+18 EAVE

-41 TTKMVLRGFSFEG
+41 TTKMVLRGFTFEG

-61 AATAGEARGLL
+61 AATAAEARGVL
-72 RDTPAIAVILLDVV
+72 RDNPAIAVILLDVV

-96 VRFIRNELNN
+96 VRYIRSELNN

-193 VAQIVAVCPPGDGVA
+193 VAQIVGVCPPANGMTVGGVA
-208 LVSRLTD
+208 LVSRLCE
-215 GPRPAEPLVLGGAG
+215 GQRPAEPVVLGGAG
-229 RHAGMEGTLLFLA
+229 CHVGMEGTPLFLA
-242 LPPDAAQVV
+242 LPPDAAQAVTE
-251 RAALADGRNRY
+251 ALADGRNRY

-280 VVYLGHGRALSA
+280 AVYLGHGRALTA

-312 HLYEELTELNRSLEG
+312 HLYEELTELNRSLER
-327 QVAQRTRDL
+327 QVAERTHDL

-462 PAEVLGDP
+462 PVEVVGDP

-484 VKFTQS
+484 VKFTQA

-502 DGDRVTIRV
+502 DSDRVTIRV
-511 AVIDTGI
+511 AVTDTGI
-518 GIAKEDQSRLFRP
+518 GISKESQTRLFRP

-536 VSTTRRFGGTGLGL
+536 ASTTRRFGGTGLGL

-555 LAELMGGDVG
+555 LAELMGGDIG
-565 VTSEVNAGSTFW
+565 VTSEVNVGSTFW
-577 FTFAAELV
+577 FTFAADLV
-585 STTVDELPQRA
+585 PAANDPAAAQRA

-606 VADEQERGFLA
+606 AAGAQERGFLA

-629 AANAA
+629 AADAA
-634 VALDTLLPTA
+634 AALRTLLPTA
-644 ACDVLVFTHCT
+644 ACDVLVSTLGT
-655 DVTALESDPR
+655 DTVALDRDPR
-665 GRVRGRVLIGGETLK
+665 GRVRGRVLIGGEALS
-680 ADEPPPPGA
+680 AGDAAELGA
-689 SGAGA
+689 SGA
-694 GTVVLSRPVRRG
+694 GTVVLGRPVRRG
-706 GLVRAVLAAAGRV
+706 GLVRAVLAAAGRM
-719 AAGESG
+719 AAGEGG
-725 RGDQQPQPEPAAL
+725 RTDPQSEPEPAAP

-753 RGRLILVAED
+753 KGRLILVAED

-785 EDGLQALAL
+785 EDGVQALEL

-810 EMDGMELARGIRA
+810 EMDGMELARSIRA
-823 AEEAGGSPRLPI
+823 AEAAGGSPRLPI

-852 AGMDDT
+852 SGMDDT

-869 RVIDRFLPPL
+869 RVVDRFLPPPDGEGW
-879 EGEDWEPEEA
+879 EGEEPREPLQEVESVTEELQQLA
-889 GDQPRGHQL
+889 PQPSSL
-898 QDDHPQDGPRRDGP
+898 P
-912 MLNMPAG
+912 
-919 TAGLHQPA
+919 
-927 RHGTPAPVFTP
+927 TPAV
-938 PVITAGLPPLDVEA
+938 ADLLPLDLEA
-952 LIALFDGDGDF
+952 LTALFDGDSEF
-963 VRHLLGE
+963 VQHLLGE
-970 FVTSNSASHRWLTE
+970 FITSNSASHRWLLD
-984 ALAGGSWDEVRQAAH
+984 ALAGEIWDEVRQAAH

-1010 RDLAEAAAAVELAVL
+1010 RDLAAAADAVELAVI
-1025 DQTLDGI
+1025 DQRLEGI
-1032 AALAA
+1032 AMMVA
-1037 RVDVELKRVIAHIE
+1037 RVGVELDRVIAHIG